1 MELLFTDDQLAFQES
16 VRGFLQ
22 KECEPERLRKL
33 WETESG
39 RSPEFWAKLA
49 EMGILGMTA
58 PEEHG
63 GLGMNEVDLVL
74 VLEEIGR
81 AALAAPVAETVAV
94 GVPLLAAC
102 GSPAL
107 QAEWIPKVVAGEAAL
122 SFGHADTPFVHD
134 AHVADLLLLHA
145 GGRTDSDI
153 AVHAVPRGDVT
164 LVHEPGNDPAGRLYR
179 VEWQPSPET
188 RIATGAVAGTALAL
202 AFDRAALA
210 AAAQLVGI
218 AQQLV
223 DLAAH
228 YATQREQFGRPIG
241 SFQAIKH
248 MLASVQVR
256 VEFARPVLYRAAW
269 TVAEDTAE
277 RMVAVSHAK
286 AAAAEAAILAAR
298 TALQV
303 HGAIGYTWE
312 VDLHIWMKRAWALD
326 VAWGTRL
333 WHRARIGRAVL
344 DDSAAPSFG
353 YSARA

>member
-1 MELLFTDDQLAFQES
+1 MEFLFTDDQLAFQES

-33 WETESG
+33 WDTESG
-39 RSPEFWAKLA
+39 RSPELWAKLA

-58 PEEHG
+58 PEKHG
-63 GLGMNEVDLVL
+63 GLGMNELDLVL

-81 AALAAPVAETVAV
+81 AALAAPVTETVAV
-94 GVPLLAAC
+94 GVPLLAAV
-102 GSPAL
+102 GSAAL
-107 QAEWIPKVVAGEAAL
+107 REEWIPRVVAGDAVL
-122 SFGHADTPFVHD
+122 SFGHGDTPFVHE
-134 AHVADLLLLHA
+134 AHVADLLLLQASGDDPH
-145 GGRTDSDI
+145 

-164 LVHEPGNDPAGRLYR
+164 LVPEPDNDPAGRLFR
-179 VEWQPSPET
+179 VEWQPRAET
-188 RIATGAVAGTALAL
+188 QIAHGSDARAALAL

-210 AAAQLVGI
+210 AAAQLIGI

-223 DLAAH
+223 DLAAR

-248 MLASVQVR
+248 MLASVQVG

-269 TVAEDTAE
+269 TVAHDVAE
-277 RMVAVSHAK
+277 RSVAVSHAK
-286 AAAAEAAILAAR
+286 AAAAEAAIQAAR

-344 DDSAAPSFG
+344 DDSAAPAFG
-353 YSARA
+353 FSARE